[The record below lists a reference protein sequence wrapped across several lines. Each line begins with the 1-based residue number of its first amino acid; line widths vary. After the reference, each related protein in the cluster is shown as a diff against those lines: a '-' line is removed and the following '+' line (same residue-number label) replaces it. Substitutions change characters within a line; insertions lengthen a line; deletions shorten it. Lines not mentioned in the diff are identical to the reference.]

1 MSVPLLPTAPVS
13 PLRFEMPSTACFGDA
28 WDVLFNQA
36 VRGQDR
42 GGASAV
48 GAPSHNTREIKPD
61 GDDIDHA
68 HHGAP

>member
-13 PLRFEMPSTACFGDA
+13 PARFEMSSSTCFGDA
-28 WDVLFNQA
+28 RDALFSQA
-36 VRGQDR
+36 ARSQDR

-48 GAPSHNTREIKPD
+48 GVPIQNHRESKPG
-61 GDDIDHA
+61 GDHIDHA